1 MLSFVEFWF
10 NQTPD
15 NSMTSKSSVNGFMVG
30 LKSAERDLVQSLFDH
45 LLSDKNAVM
54 NQKFMINR
62 SWGKLKLYFET
73 SMGDDLDHDHHGIDH
88 HGQHHHCMD

>member
-1 MLSFVEFWF
+1 
-10 NQTPD
+10 
-15 NSMTSKSSVNGFMVG
+15 MVG

-73 SMGDDLDHDHHGIDH
+73 SMGDDLDHHHLLDPHHHHDHHGIDH